1 MARIGKNKAVWLEYL
16 YFVLALALSLTTLFF
31 ANDPRQLGS
40 LHTFSLEV
48 LGRMTSPLAWFRD
61 NLNLA
66 AENRLLRQQNAML
79 QLRNAQ
85 MAEAWYENSRLRQL
99 LGFKMTTPYDLV
111 AATVTGRQEQAG
123 AEALLL
129 DVGSEDGI
137 RMNMTVISA
146 DGLVGRIISVSTGYS
161 LVQTID
167 DRTFRCAA
175 MVQRSQVQG
184 MFQWSGYN
192 SGILTGIYLSGDVR
206 KDDVVV
212 TSGTSSI
219 FVPGLKIGVVSFI
232 DEAESGMFRKV
243 YVKPK
248 VNMTR
253 LQEVYVI
260 RAESTEAPR

>member
-1 MARIGKNKAVWLEYL
+1 VAKSAKPTAIWRDYL
-16 YFVLALALSLTTLFF
+16 VLILALALSLTALFF
-31 ANDPRQLGS
+31 GNDPRQLGT
-40 LHTFSLEV
+40 LNTFSLEF
-48 LGRMTSPLAWFRD
+48 LGRITMPLAWFGD

-66 AENRLLRQQNAML
+66 AENRVLRQQNAML

-99 LGFKMTTPYDLV
+99 LGFKMTTPYDLA
-111 AATVTGRQEQAG
+111 AATVIGRQQQSG
-123 AEALLL
+123 AETLLI
-129 DVGSEDGI
+129 DAGREAGI
-137 RMNMTVISA
+137 KANMTVVSA
-146 DGLVGRIISVSTGYS
+146 DGLVGRIISVSAGYS
-161 LVQTID
+161 MVQTID

-175 MVQRSQVQG
+175 MVQRSRVQG

-192 SGILTGIYLSGDVR
+192 AGILTGIYLSGDVR

-212 TSGTSSI
+212 TAGTSSI

-232 DEAESGMFRKV
+232 DEAESGMFRKI

-260 RAESTEAPR
+260 RSEAAEIAR